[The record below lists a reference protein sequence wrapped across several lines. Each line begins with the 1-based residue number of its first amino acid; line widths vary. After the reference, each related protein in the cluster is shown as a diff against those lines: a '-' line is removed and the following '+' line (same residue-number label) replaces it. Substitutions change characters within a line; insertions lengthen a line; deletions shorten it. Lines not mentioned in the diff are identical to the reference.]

1 MIFRW
6 LISKTV
12 REAHAMRKHVRR
24 LMSAQR
30 DVLSPQAIAG
40 VTAAMNELDIALA
53 GKHNGKIRIKME
65 ELEFAANK
73 WFKPY
78 PNALWRENVEVLL
91 VALAVAM
98 AIRTFFVQPFKIPT
112 GSMQPTLYG
121 VTSTPDF
128 SKVDFR
134 QDDRSKIEAQIGEQ
148 IKAERAVEIPTGWE
162 RVKEWFEGYSYVQV
176 VAQND
181 GELQVVNPPV
191 KFLIFNIKQT
201 LVIGG
206 VAHTI
211 WFPPDYGEAP
221 LEYRAYLR
229 RGLFYHKGDDVV
241 KMRVHAGDHL
251 FVDRLTYNFRKPER
265 GEIVVFATQG
275 IDNLPP
281 DQQGTFYIKR
291 LVGLGGETLSIKQD
305 GEVQNVP
312 RMGTVPVGHLV
323 VNGQPLSA
331 STPHFENLYAF
342 AGAHAGPDWN
352 YQDDQYYGH
361 GMLEALAP
369 GSDFQVATNHCFVM
383 GDNTMNSSDSRYWG
397 DFPQEKV
404 IGKSFFVYWP
414 ITKRFG
420 WGNQ

>member
-1 MIFRW
+1 
-6 LISKTV
+6 
-12 REAHAMRKHVRR
+12 
-24 LMSAQR
+24 
-30 DVLSPQAIAG
+30 
-40 VTAAMNELDIALA
+40 
-53 GKHNGKIRIKME
+53 
-65 ELEFAANK
+65 
-73 WFKPY
+73 
-78 PNALWRENVEVLL
+78 
-91 VALAVAM
+91 
-98 AIRTFFVQPFKIPT
+98 
-112 GSMQPTLYG
+112 
-121 VTSTPDF
+121 
-128 SKVDFR
+128 
-134 QDDRSKIEAQIGEQ
+134 
-148 IKAERAVEIPTGWE
+148 
-162 RVKEWFEGYSYVQV
+162 
-176 VAQND
+176 
-181 GELQVVNPPV
+181 
-191 KFLIFNIKQT
+191 LIFNLWQT

-206 VAHTI
+206 VAQKTI

-221 LEYRAYLR
+221 LEYRA
-229 RGLFYHKGDDVV
+229 GLKLEPGRVYHKGDDVV
-241 KMRVHAGDHL
+241 KIRVHAGDHL

-275 IDNLPP
+275 IDNLAP

-312 RMGTVPVGHLV
+312 GMGTVPVGHLV

-342 AGAHAGPDWN
+342 ADAHPGPEWN

-361 GMLEALAP
+361 GMLKALSP
-369 GSDFQVATNHCFVM
+369 GNDFQVETNHCFVM

-414 ITKRFG
+414 ITQRFG